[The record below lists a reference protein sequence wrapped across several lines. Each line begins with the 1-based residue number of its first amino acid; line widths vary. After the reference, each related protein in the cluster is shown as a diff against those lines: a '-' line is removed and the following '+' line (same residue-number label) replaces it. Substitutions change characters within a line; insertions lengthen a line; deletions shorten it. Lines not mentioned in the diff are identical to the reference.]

1 LTQIIMILKKYK
13 DLSSSLK
20 VGFLF
25 NETPFYT
32 ISTEIIKKYQ
42 QELVKTN
49 PNLLKEYPKT
59 FQEKAV
65 IINDPKFIQ
74 AISIV

>member
-1 LTQIIMILKKYK
+1 MILKKYK

-59 FQEKAV
+59 F
-65 IINDPKFIQ
+65 
-74 AISIV
+74 

>member
-1 LTQIIMILKKYK
+1 MILKKYK

-20 VGFLF
+20 VGFLS
-25 NETPFYT
+25 NKTPFYT

-59 FQEKAV
+59 F
-65 IINDPKFIQ
+65 
-74 AISIV
+74 